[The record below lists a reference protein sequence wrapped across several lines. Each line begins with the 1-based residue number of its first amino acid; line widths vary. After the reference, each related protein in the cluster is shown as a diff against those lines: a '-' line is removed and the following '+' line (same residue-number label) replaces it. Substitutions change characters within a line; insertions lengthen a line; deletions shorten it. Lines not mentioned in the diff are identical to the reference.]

1 MGAAGLH
8 DTKARSLAE
17 ASHDLAIAERAVRCV
32 PTFCSR
38 RLAYMILICII
49 TVIMYQATTIGLEPD
64 SREGGS
70 MTDTGPAF
78 VDGDA
83 LSPVLPGAASLVV
96 ALVGLMLAYMLGL
109 NVTPVLNGLWIDRLH
124 LAPSETGLIISAQ
137 FVAMAIATI
146 LAGRFAARL
155 RLRRSAIVAALW
167 TMSCYLASGFATQS
181 AMLMLC
187 FGLSGVGIGF
197 QMGAMAALLSH
208 RADSD
213 RIYAIAVVI
222 GSSLVAALTI
232 AFASTVPHLTIPQF
246 FAVLALIPLVQL
258 ALAFVLPP
266 QLQSGQPSASL
277 STRSCGAVPPVVVA
291 MIFMQIGGMAVWAF
305 TERVG
310 HRLGLPTTTIGTVL
324 AATAVTA
331 IIGAACAA
339 RAARLQ
345 RRTALALVGL
355 AGFGLSNLSIIL
367 AQSPTVYA
375 AALLM
380 QAFALT
386 FTLPFLT
393 AIALE
398 EQDGGRTAAY
408 AHGWSMLLGAASPYA
423 AGWLIEEHGF
433 AAIAFYSGVALL
445 LSILPLLI
453 RHRPGSLAHD
463 AQPQYANNT

>member
-1 MGAAGLH
+1 MYV
-8 DTKARSLAE
+8 
-17 ASHDLAIAERAVRCV
+17 RA
-32 PTFCSR
+32 
-38 RLAYMILICII
+38 
-49 TVIMYQATTIGLEPD
+49 TIGLEPD

-83 LSPVLPGAASLVV
+83 PPSVTSSTASLVV
-96 ALVGLMLAYMLGL
+96 ALVGLMLAYTLGL
-109 NVTPVLNGLWIDRLH
+109 NVTPVLNGVWTDRLD
-124 LAPSETGLIISAQ
+124 LVPSEAGLVISAH

-146 LAGRFAARL
+146 LTGRFVGRL
-155 RLRRSAIVAALW
+155 RMRRSAIIAALW
-167 TMSCYLASGFATQS
+167 TMACYVASGFAKQS
-181 AMLMLC
+181 EMLMLC

-213 RIYAIAVVI
+213 RVYAIAVVI

-232 AFASTVPHLTIPQF
+232 AFASAVPHLTIPQF
-246 FAVLALIPLVQL
+246 FAALALIPLVQL
-258 ALAFVLPP
+258 ALAFLLPLR
-266 QLQSGQPSASL
+266 LQSVRPSASP
-277 STRSCGAVPPVVVA
+277 SKHPRGAVPPVVVA

-310 HRLGLPTTTIGTVL
+310 HRLGLPTATIGTIL
-324 AATAVTA
+324 AATAVSA

-355 AGFGLSNLSIIL
+355 TGFGLSNLSIIL
-367 AQSPTVYA
+367 APSPTVYA

-393 AIALE
+393 AVALE

-408 AHGWSMLLGAASPYA
+408 AHGWSMLLGAASPYV

-433 AAIAFYSGVALL
+433 AAIAFYSGTALL
-445 LSILPLLI
+445 LSILPLLV
-453 RHRPGSLAHD
+453 RHHPGSPMHD
-463 AQPQYANNT
+463 SQPQYANNT